1 MVFNVSITV
10 IFERLATYVVL
21 PTCAFFAWAT
31 WSFLS
36 LCWDFVHLLP
46 AIFTMGVRFVRK
58 VWNHWIRPY
67 YCPTDSFLTE
77 HFGANWFNDLC
88 VIMVCFFVAS
98 FVLKYL
104 RPRLHRLMLYFVA
117 HKASRPD
124 SLLVPTRP
132 RGDVLSLEAAHADP
146 KTVYP
151 ASVPAGMVDIAI
163 RMGGDD
169 SSGTSR
175 SELTVVG
182 GATRVGN
189 VYVTAYHVVQPAV
202 ESSGSFYV
210 GCVGSDRFVQVQF
223 NPSNPY
229 NSNIYNYKRDIAVL
243 DVGTSATVLGVKSA
257 RVSIFC
263 PGSRVSVYTS
273 DTSGFYFTPCIAH
286 WVGGGNP
293 DDPSN
298 NPFYFRTKSNSI
310 CGDSGRGVRNARG
323 DLVGVHTGSTDE
335 WNYHTSIPWMVNELW
350 KSLANK
356 HAFTI
361 KQDLK
366 VYSPFKVE
374 SGSDSHSQTYIEEY
388 AYWTR
393 LNEES
398 AKARM
403 RGEHRNDYSSHYD
416 DEKSQKR
423 QFSGD
428 LDWDDDWEWNS
439 EDSEPTNFN
448 SHNAHIKRKYL
459 KRGYKEEDW
468 PDWKRKNQHL
478 FVYRES
484 LINGV
489 RVITPNLTDSEK
501 KLYDSLRESLRSRGV
516 RLEGKDPLKL
526 LAWSCPR
533 QSTAHTVSSTTESSS
548 QQCTKTSILTMES
561 SETMGSDG
569 SMRTKNLSP
578 EVIQPVLQC
587 LRPTLEKAT
596 QVSSPPVLIQQESS
610 LQSPSQSGQTENI
623 QKPCLEQHGLCR
635 SCQNSSQISSTP
647 TIPTS
652 TTSVGSKVKSAPPH
666 ALPVPL
672 NQVDQPALKKLTKS
686 QRKNARRKSKTPS
699 APSKQPSPAP
709 SQQLTSSGTHPVV
722 PQ

>member
-1 MVFNVSITV
+1 MGI
-10 IFERLATYVVL
+10 RL
-21 PTCAFFAWAT
+21 
-31 WSFLS
+31 
-36 LCWDFVHLLP
+36 
-46 AIFTMGVRFVRK
+46 VRK

-88 VIMVCFFVAS
+88 VIMVCFIVAN

-104 RPRLHRLMLYFVA
+104 RPRLHRLMLHFVA
-117 HKASRPD
+117 YKATRPD

-132 RGDVLSLEAAHADP
+132 RSDVLSLEAAHADP

-169 SSGTSR
+169 STGATR

-210 GCVGSDRFVQVQF
+210 GCVGSDRFVQVRF

-257 RVSIFC
+257 RVSLFC

-273 DTSGFYFTPCIAH
+273 DNTGFYATHCIAH

-310 CGDSGRGVRNARG
+310 CGDSGRGVYNARC
-323 DLVGVHTGSTDE
+323 DLVGIHTGSTEE
-335 WNYHTSIPWMVNELW
+335 WNYHTSTPWMVSELW

-366 VYSPFKVE
+366 VYSPFKTE

-423 QFSGD
+423 QFAGD

-459 KRGYKEEDW
+459 KRGYKEEEW
-468 PDWKRKNQHL
+468 PEWKRKNQHL

-484 LINGV
+484 VAGGR
-489 RVITPNLTDSEK
+489 RVLRPNLNDSEK
-501 KLYDSLRESLRSRGV
+501 KLYEALRESLESRGI
-516 RLEGKDPLKL
+516 RLEGRDPLKVL
-526 LAWSCPR
+526 TWSCPR
-533 QSTAHTVSSTTESSS
+533 QSTAHTATLTTESSL
-548 QQCTKTSILTMES
+548 QQCKEMKTNGMEKL
-561 SETMGSDG
+561 ETTGSDG
-569 SMRTKNLSP
+569 SMRSQNLSP
-578 EVIQPVLQC
+578 EVTQPVLQC
-587 LRPTLEKAT
+587 LLPTLGKEKLT
-596 QVSSPPVLIQQESS
+596 SSPLELIQQESS
-610 LQSPSQSGQTENI
+610 LQSLSQSGQTEST
-623 QKPCLEQHGLCR
+623 QKPCLEQHVLCP
-635 SCQNSSQISSTP
+635 SCQNSSQTSSTP

-652 TTSVGSKVKSAPPH
+652 TNSNATRVKSAPPR
-666 ALPVPL
+666 ALPVHQ
-672 NQVDQPALKKLTKS
+672 NQENPPASKPPTKS
-686 QRKNARRKSKTPS
+686 QRKNAKRKSKKLS
-699 APSKQPSPAP
+699 ASSKQQPQEP
-709 SQQLTSSGTHPVV
+709 SQQSTNSGTHPVA